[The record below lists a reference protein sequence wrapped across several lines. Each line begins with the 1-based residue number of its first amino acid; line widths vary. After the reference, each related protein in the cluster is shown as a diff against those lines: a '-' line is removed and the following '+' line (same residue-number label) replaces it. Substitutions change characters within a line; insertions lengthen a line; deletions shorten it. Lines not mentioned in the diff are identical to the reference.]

1 MHGFPYMMASHAC
14 LHSHSQVYMSTK
26 PSSGKRRPPS
36 KDRVVPIRITPDEHT
51 RIAQL
56 AAADG
61 RTMTNFMRRM
71 YQRGLADYL
80 AATEVSHG

>member
-1 MHGFPYMMASHAC
+1 MPANAC
-14 LHSHSQVYMSTK
+14 LFIHSQVYMSK
-26 PSSGKRRPPS
+26 EPSNSKRRQPS